1 MKKLEST
8 KMVNSLT
15 AQDLEVFSEPKAKIA
30 KQNEPIGACQCGSAY
45 NCGGSGG

>member
-15 AQDLEVFSEPKAKIA
+15 AQDLEVFSEPKPKRAKG
-30 KQNEPIGACQCGSAY
+30 NGPIGACQCGNAY
-45 NCGGSGG
+45 NCSGGG